1 MHEPQTWH
9 HGLLSDWWANFNVDA
24 PEVELYRPYLGAPVL
39 DAGCG
44 TGRLL
49 VPWWNEGI
57 DIDGCDVSADMLAH
71 CHLRAPG
78 ATLWV
83 SPLHQ
88 LEPPRRYGT
97 IVVCGVF
104 GLGTTRAQ
112 DEEAIRRL
120 HDSLEP
126 GGTLVLDN
134 EVPYS
139 SSKRWGCWAEP
150 PEFPRPWPEEADRR
164 TCENGSEL
172 AIRSRA
178 VAVDPLDQCVHL
190 EMRVEKLVDGEVVK
204 TEEHAL
210 TMRMWFRDEIVMALR
225 HAGFESVEVLDGPE
239 ERILVYIA
247 RM

>member
-9 HGLLSDWWANFNVDA
+9 YGLLSDWWANFNVDA
-24 PEVELYRPYLGAPVL
+24 PEVELYRPYLRAPVL

-83 SPLHQ
+83 SPLHL

-112 DEEAIRRL
+112 DEAAIRRL

-139 SSKRWGCWAEP
+139 SPKRWGWWAEP
-150 PEFPRPWPEEADRR
+150 PEFPRPWPKEADRR